1 MSKTREQFPLSKK
14 KIIKKTISA
23 TISWLF
29 LLVFCGPVF
38 LLVMGGIALVNSVG
52 TSGLVIV
59 LVILLLLL
67 VVIVVGNY
75 WYQTWYYATYFYD
88 FTNDYVIIRKSPL
101 TPKEITIPYER
112 IQDVYVDQDLIDR
125 MMGLYDVHLSTATIS
140 SGMNAHIDGVESAA
154 ADGLRAFLLKKVQE
168 RVGRNAMPVSNNLVK

>member
-1 MSKTREQFPLSKK
+1 MAS
-14 KIIKKTISA
+14 IG
-23 TISWLF
+23 WMF
-29 LLVFCGPVF
+29 LLFFCGPVF
-38 LLVMGGIALVNSVG
+38 LLILLGSALNATNVNLSAASLIVP
-52 TSGLVIV
+52 IV
-59 LVILLLLL
+59 LFLLSL
-67 VVIVVGNY
+67 VVIVALNY
-75 WYQTWYYATYFYD
+75 WYQTWYFATYFYD

-140 SGMNAHIDGVESAA
+140 SGMNAHIDGVESSA

-168 RVGRNAMPVSNNLVK
+168 RIGRNSMQAKVIIN